1 MLRISL
7 SISVILDILFCQ
19 HDMYYLHRSDG
30 RFVNCSP
37 TANFAVHQLV
47 SAMNCFTNELIC
59 PFEVDLVLHDIWF
72 GVFEL
77 EHCCNCPIL
86 DDDCLK
92 LPQLVLVQR
101 MCPIQFILK
110 VVVIQFIEEMSQ
122 FAWILLDA
130 KVAVEAAEVFFDS
143 HD

>member
-1 MLRISL
+1 M
-7 SISVILDILFCQ
+7 D
-19 HDMYYLHRSDG
+19 
-30 RFVNCSP
+30 
-37 TANFAVHQLV
+37 
-47 SAMNCFTNELIC
+47 CFTNELVC
-59 PFEVDLVLHDIWF
+59 PFEVDLVLNDIWF
-72 GVFEL
+72 GVFEH
-77 EHCCNCPIL
+77 EHCCNCPVL

-122 FAWILLDA
+122 FAGILLDA